1 MIAAENN
8 RAATCALLIQSNADV
23 NQSEPDG
30 RVALMVASANGNV
43 GAVEILLS
51 NNADPMLVD
60 EEGHTSLSLAQTFK
74 HASWP

>member
-8 RAATCALLIQSNADV
+8 RAETCALLIMSNADV

-30 RVALMVASANGNV
+30 RVALMVASANGNI

-51 NNADPMLVD
+51 NHADPLLVD
-60 EEGHTSLSLAQTFK
+60 EEGHTSLSLAQTFE